1 MQFSDDADKLQSFMQ
16 IYRNHVADKASE
28 EVISKKQKDPELI
41 DQLDKHLKYM
51 EKQIRQL

>member
-51 EKQIRQL
+51 EKQIR

>member
-41 DQLDKHLKYM
+41 D
-51 EKQIRQL
+51 